1 MATPSIAM
9 QCSPERSFA
18 YPVNYFLFY
27 GTTSGE
33 VTKED
38 VLTILNSNER
48 VRGILT
54 RKDVSPIRRH
64 EDTYDS
70 SGVFSKA
77 IEGVNKALY
86 LLGYITVKDLEYIEE
101 RDWAID
107 SPWKWDVYSKK
118 TEKALAKF
126 QLDNNL
132 LQGTSCSDKT
142 NDQCAGKMIGEA
154 TLTKLISELN
164 NCKKNSAISKK
175 N

>member
-1 MATPSIAM
+1 MKLEIHLKEVQIFLS
-9 QCSPERSFA
+9 
-18 YPVNYFLFY
+18 NYY
-27 GTTSGE
+27 QIN
-33 VTKED
+33 V
-38 VLTILNSNER
+38 
-48 VRGILT
+48 
-54 RKDVSPIRRH
+54 
-64 EDTYDS
+64 
-70 SGVFSKA
+70 
-77 IEGVNKALY
+77 
-86 LLGYITVKDLEYIEE
+86 DLEYIEE